1 MDSKLILELVRTIGL
16 PGVVVVGWV
25 FSLIQGNISPSST
38 MLWAAVL
45 CAAGLVSA
53 FSTQRGTLTALTE
66 LRDDLSVNTELTTNN
81 LEGLAGVQRD
91 IAVVLADV
99 RDTLQGKL
107 TTDHIVLFLPFIVD
121 SVCLVVISSLCKLE
135 FVPKEVANL
144 TLRTQAIGQVSVLTQ
159 NHSFFNQPAVKD
171 ILTAC
176 VFNLVEYTYSVEIQA
191 AEWSK
196 RAVLIVEKAQTLFT
210 DCTKALQELAVS
222 KAEWEGDA

>member
-1 MDSKLILELVRTIGL
+1 MDSKLVLELIRTIGL
-16 PGVVVVGWV
+16 PGLVVVGWV
-25 FSLIQGNISPSST
+25 ISLLQGTVTSAST

-53 FSTQRGTLTALTE
+53 FSTQKGTLTALTE
-66 LRDDLSVNTELTTNN
+66 LRDDLSTNTELTTNN

-107 TTDHIVLFLPFIVD
+107 TTDHVILFLPFVVD

-135 FVPKEVANL
+135 SVPKEVANL
-144 TLRTQAIGQVSVLTQ
+144 TLRTQAIGQVSLLVQ
-159 NHSFFNQPAVKD
+159 NHPFFNQPTVKD
-171 ILTAC
+171 ILTNS
-176 VFNLVEYTYSVEIQA
+176 VLKLVEYTYSAEISA
-191 AEWSK
+191 ADWSK
-196 RAVLIVEKAQTLFT
+196 RAVLIVERAQSLFA

-222 KAEWEGDA
+222 RAEWEGDA